1 MKIAVIGSRGIP
13 VVYSGI
19 ERSLE
24 EICPRLVSLG
34 HEVAVYC
41 RRYFKGLPAS
51 YQGVK
56 LRKLPS
62 VNTKHLDTLTHV
74 CLSTLDVLFRKAD
87 IVHFHA
93 LGPSVFSFLPRLCGK
108 KTVVTVHGLDW
119 QRAKWGPIARL
130 CLKEAEHTSAWFPN
144 KTVVVAEPLKRYY
157 EKNYGI
163 EVAFIPN
170 GVNIPEPRS
179 PQRIGEYGLAGSDYI
194 LFLARLVPEKG
205 CHHLIEAFSRL
216 DTRLKL
222 VVAGGSAHTDR
233 YVEGLKAQAT
243 RNVIFTG
250 RVEGLLL
257 EELYSNAYLYVLPS
271 EVEGFP
277 ISLLEAMSYGRCVV
291 VSDIPENTAVIQ
303 DNGVSFPQGNVVALA
318 QTLQGLLSQPD
329 LVGMYGNRAK
339 QHVMEHY
346 SWERIVRLIEQTYAS
361 IL

>member
-34 HEVAVYC
+34 HEVTVYC
-41 RRYFKGLPAS
+41 RQYFKRLPAS
-51 YQGVK
+51 YQGAQ

-62 VNTKHLDTLTHV
+62 INTKHLDTLTHV
-74 CLSTLDVLFRKAD
+74 CLSTFDVLFREAD

-93 LGPSVFSFLPRLCGK
+93 LGPSVFSFLPRLVSK

-130 CLKEAEHTSAWFPN
+130 CLKGAEYTSAWFPN
-144 KTVVVAEPLKRYY
+144 KTIVVAEPLKQYY

-170 GVNIPEPRS
+170 GVNISDPRP
-179 PQRIGEYGLAGSDYI
+179 PQRIGQYGLAGNDYI

-205 CHHLIEAFSRL
+205 CHYLIEAFNRL
-216 DTRLKL
+216 DTKLKL
-222 VVAGGSAHTDR
+222 VVAGESAHTDR
-233 YVEGLKAQAT
+233 YVDALKSQAT
-243 RNVIFTG
+243 RDVIFTG
-250 RVEGLLL
+250 RVQGSLL

-271 EVEGFP
+271 DLEGLP

-303 DNGVSFPQGNVVALA
+303 DNGVLFQQGDVVALA
-318 QTLQGLLSQPD
+318 QTLQSLLNQPD
-329 LVGMYGNRAK
+329 LVEMYGTRAK
-339 QHVMEHY
+339 QHVREY
-346 SWERIVRLIEQTYAS
+346 YNWERIVKLIEQTYAS